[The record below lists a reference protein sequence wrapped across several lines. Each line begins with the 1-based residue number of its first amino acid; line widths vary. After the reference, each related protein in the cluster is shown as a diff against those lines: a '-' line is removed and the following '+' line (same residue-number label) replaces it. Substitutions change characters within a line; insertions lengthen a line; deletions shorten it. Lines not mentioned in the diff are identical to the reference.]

1 MNLAALSIRRPVFA
15 VMAIGA
21 LVVFGLISWGRIG
34 VDMFPKVDF
43 PYVVISTT
51 LEGASPD
58 TVETEIT
65 EVIEEA
71 VNTVSG
77 IQSLQSASTEGLSR
91 VMVEFKLSE
100 NADVKAQD
108 VRDRVATVIRDL
120 PTDADP
126 PVVQKVDPDAD
137 PILSLMIAGDQD
149 IAAITTYADRIVK
162 PRIERIPGVGSVTL
176 VGGREREIRIWL
188 DAVRLRA
195 MR

>member
-77 IQSLQSASTEGLSR
+77 IQSLQSASTEGLS
-91 VMVEFKLSE
+91 V
-100 NADVKAQD
+100 
-108 VRDRVATVIRDL
+108 
-120 PTDADP
+120 
-126 PVVQKVDPDAD
+126 
-137 PILSLMIAGDQD
+137 
-149 IAAITTYADRIVK
+149 
-162 PRIERIPGVGSVTL
+162 
-176 VGGREREIRIWL
+176 
-188 DAVRLRA
+188 
-195 MR
+195 